1 MNSKLHSS
9 HSSHSN
15 AENVGMDRRHFLKV
29 SGTASA
35 GLSLGF
41 FLPERALAAD
51 APQLNVWVEIEP
63 NNTIVIRY
71 ARAEMGQGSMTS
83 APMMIAEELEAD
95 WKKVRVEYATAHEN
109 LRTKRAYGDMAS
121 VGSRTIRHSQEYLR
135 KAGATAREMLVTAA
149 AQKWN
154 VPASECKASLSKVTH
169 AQSKRSLTYGQ
180 LAADAAKLEAPKNV
194 QLKDPKTWT
203 LIGKPIPR
211 VDIPDIVLGKVNY
224 GIDTQLPGMLHA
236 AVAACP
242 VFNGKV
248 KSLDASKV
256 ENRRGIVKVLNM
268 GEFVAV
274 VADNW
279 WRAKEALREVAVDW
293 DVGEHGTL
301 SSAAIMAHLK
311 AGMAQTELAVARN
324 DGNTVDALS
333 KAAKVLEADYFT
345 PYLAHATMEP
355 MVCTAWLQGDKLE
368 VWSST
373 QNPEATL
380 AVSAAAAGVPQLN
393 VKVHPVQLGGGLG
406 RKSPQDFTRQAVMI
420 AKAMAGKPVK
430 MLWSREEEIQHGL
443 YRPASLMRFKGGL
456 SASGQVE
463 ALHIRVS
470 APSILATLL
479 KLPLPRG
486 VDGQAVASFN
496 DHPYDIPNTLVDY
509 AQRNTNVP
517 VGFWRT
523 VGHSQNPFGRECF
536 IDELALAAGKDPVAF
551 RLNMLPNNEKSK
563 RDRSIL
569 EAVTKAAAWG
579 SQLPNGVFRGVAETE
594 GYGSWTACVCEVSVN
609 AKNEVKIHRVVIGID
624 PGYAVNP
631 DNIVA
636 QFQGS
641 VVHGLTAI
649 FWGENTIKE
658 GRVEQSNFH
667 DYRMM
672 RLNEMPKVE
681 VVIAPTGGFWGGVGE
696 PAQAPLAP
704 ALVNAISAAM
714 GKRIRSLPLKNHGLT
729 LKV

>member
-1 MNSKLHSS
+1 MNKLSL
-9 HSSHSN
+9 N
-15 AENVGMDRRHFLKV
+15 AGMDRRHFLKV
-29 SGTASA
+29 TSGTTA

-41 FLPERALAAD
+41 FVPERASAAN

-63 NNTIVIRY
+63 NDTIVIRY

-83 APMMIAEELEAD
+83 APMIIAEELDAD

-121 VGSRTIRHSQEYLR
+121 VGSRTIRNSQEYLR
-135 KAGATAREMLVTAA
+135 KAGATARHMLVAAA
-149 AQKWN
+149 AQQWG
-154 VPASECKASLSKVTH
+154 VPAAECKAALSKVSH
-169 AQSKRSLTYGQ
+169 APSKRSLSYGQ
-180 LAADAAKLEAPKNV
+180 LAQAAAQLEAPKEV
-194 QLKDPKTWT
+194 TLKDPKDWV
-203 LIGKPIPR
+203 LIGKPIAR
-211 VDIPDIVLGKVNY
+211 VDIPDIVAGRIRY

-248 KSLDASKV
+248 KSMDASKV
-256 ENRRGIVKVLNM
+256 ENRRGIVKVLNL

-279 WRAKEALREVAVDW
+279 WRAKEALREVVVDW

-301 SSAAIMAHLK
+301 SSAAIMAHFK
-311 AGMAQTELAVARN
+311 AGMEQTELAVARN
-324 DGNTVDALS
+324 DGNTAEALS
-333 KAAKVLEADYFT
+333 KAAKVVEADYFT

-368 VWSST
+368 IWSST

-380 AVSAAAAGVPQLN
+380 AVGAATAGVPQPN

-430 MLWSREEEIQHGL
+430 MLWTREEEIQHGL
-443 YRPASLMRFKGGL
+443 YRPASLMRFKAGL
-456 SASGQVE
+456 DASGKVD

-479 KLPLPRG
+479 KLHLPKG
-486 VDGQAVASFN
+486 IDGQAVASFI

-517 VGFWRT
+517 VGFWRS
-523 VGHSQNPFGRECF
+523 VGHSQNPYGRECF
-536 IDELALAAGKDPVAF
+536 IDELAQAAGKDPVAF
-551 RLNMLPNNEKSK
+551 RLAMLPNNEKSK

-569 EAVTKAAAWG
+569 EAVTKAAGWG
-579 SQLPNGVFRGVAETE
+579 SALPPGVFRGVAETE

-704 ALVNAISAAM
+704 ALVNAISAAL
-714 GKRIRSLPLKNHGLT
+714 GKRIRSLPLKNHGLSLARVQGKT
-729 LKV
+729 A

>member
-1 MNSKLHSS
+1 M
-9 HSSHSN
+9 
-15 AENVGMDRRHFLKV
+15 
-29 SGTASA
+29 
-35 GLSLGF
+35 
-41 FLPERALAAD
+41 
-51 APQLNVWVEIEP
+51 
-63 NNTIVIRY
+63 
-71 ARAEMGQGSMTS
+71 
-83 APMMIAEELEAD
+83 
-95 WKKVRVEYATAHEN
+95 
-109 LRTKRAYGDMAS
+109 
-121 VGSRTIRHSQEYLR
+121 R
-135 KAGATAREMLVTAA
+135 KAGATAREMLITAA

-154 VPASECKASLSKVTH
+154 VPASECKAALNKVTH
-169 AQSKRSLTYGQ
+169 TASKRSFTYGQ
-180 LAADAAKLEAPKNV
+180 LAADAAKLEAPKTV
-194 QLKDPKTWT
+194 QLKDPKNWT
-203 LIGKPIPR
+203 IIGKSIPR
-211 VDIPDIVLGKVNY
+211 VDIPDIVVGKRRY

-242 VFNGKV
+242 VFNGTV
-248 KSLDASKV
+248 KSMDASKV
-256 ENRRGIVKVLNM
+256 ENRRGIVKVLNL
-268 GEFVAV
+268 GGFVAV

-279 WRAKEALREVAVDW
+279 WRAKEALREVSVEW

-301 SSAAIMAHLK
+301 SSAAIMNHFK
-311 AGMAQTELAVARN
+311 AGMSQPELAVARN
-324 DGNTVDALS
+324 DGNTLEALS
-333 KAAKVLEADYFT
+333 KAAKVVEAEYFT

-380 AVSAAAAGVPQLN
+380 AVSAATAGVPPAN

-420 AKAMAGKPVK
+420 AKAMPGKPVK

-443 YRPASLMRFKGGL
+443 YRPASLMRFKAGL
-456 SASGQVE
+456 DANGKVD

-479 KLPLPRG
+479 KLPLPKG
-486 VDGQAVASFN
+486 IDGQAVACFN
-496 DHPYDIPNTLVDY
+496 DHPYAIPNTLVDY

-536 IDELALAAGKDPVAF
+536 IDECAQAAGKDPVAF
-551 RLNMLPNNEKSK
+551 RLDMLPNNETSK
-563 RDRSIL
+563 RDRAIL
-569 EAVTKAAAWG
+569 EAVTKAAGWG
-579 SQLPNGVFRGVAETE
+579 SQLPAGVFRGVAETE

-609 AKNEVKIHRVVIGID
+609 ARNEVKIHRVVIGID

-704 ALVNAISAAM
+704 ALANAISAAM

-729 LKV
+729 LKA

>member
-1 MNSKLHSS
+1 MNTTQQTTSQ
-9 HSSHSN
+9 
-15 AENVGMDRRHFLKV
+15 ENDKAGMDRRNFLKV

-41 FLPERALAAD
+41 FVPERAQAAD
-51 APQLNVWVEIEP
+51 TPKLNVWIEIEP
-63 NNTIVIRY
+63 NDTIVIRY

-95 WKKVRVEYATAHEN
+95 WKKVRVVYATAHDN
-109 LRTKRAYGDMAS
+109 LRSKRAYGDMAS

-135 KAGATAREMLVTAA
+135 KAGATAREMLIAAA
-149 AQKWN
+149 AQQWN
-154 VPASECKASLSKVTH
+154 VPASECTASLGKVTH
-169 AQSKRSLTYGQ
+169 ASSKRSLSYGK
-180 LAADAAKLEAPKNV
+180 LASAAAKMDAPKTV
-194 QLKDPKTWT
+194 QLKDPKNWT
-203 LIGKPIPR
+203 IIGKSLPR
-211 VDIPDIVLGKVNY
+211 VDIPDIVVGNRKY

-248 KSLDASKV
+248 KTMDASKV

-301 SSAAIMAHLK
+301 SSATIMAHFK
-311 AGMAQTELAVARN
+311 AGMEQPELAVARN
-324 DGNTVDALS
+324 DGNTVEALS
-333 KAAKVLEADYFT
+333 KSAKVVEAEYFT

-355 MVCTAWLQGDKLE
+355 MVCTAWLQGDQLE

-373 QNPEATL
+373 QNPENTL
-380 AVSAAAAGVPQLN
+380 AVSAATAGVPQAN

-420 AKAMAGKPVK
+420 AKAMPGKPVK

-456 SASGQVE
+456 NASGKVE

-479 KLPLPRG
+479 KLPLPKG
-486 VDGQAVASFN
+486 VDGQAVACFN

-551 RLNMLPNNEKSK
+551 RLDMLPNNEKSK
-563 RDRSIL
+563 RDRGIL
-569 EAVTKAAAWG
+569 EAVTKAAGWG
-579 SQLPNGVFRGVAETE
+579 TALPAGVFRGVAETE

-609 AKNEVKIHRVVIGID
+609 ARNEVKIHRVVIGID

-704 ALVNAISAAM
+704 ALANAISAAM

-729 LKV
+729 LKA

>member
-1 MNSKLHSS
+1 
-9 HSSHSN
+9 
-15 AENVGMDRRHFLKV
+15 
-29 SGTASA
+29 
-35 GLSLGF
+35 
-41 FLPERALAAD
+41 
-51 APQLNVWVEIEP
+51 
-63 NNTIVIRY
+63 
-71 ARAEMGQGSMTS
+71 
-83 APMMIAEELEAD
+83 
-95 WKKVRVEYATAHEN
+95 
-109 LRTKRAYGDMAS
+109 
-121 VGSRTIRHSQEYLR
+121 
-135 KAGATAREMLVTAA
+135 
-149 AQKWN
+149 
-154 VPASECKASLSKVTH
+154 
-169 AQSKRSLTYGQ
+169 
-180 LAADAAKLEAPKNV
+180 
-194 QLKDPKTWT
+194 
-203 LIGKPIPR
+203 
-211 VDIPDIVLGKVNY
+211 
-224 GIDTQLPGMLHA
+224 
-236 AVAACP
+236 
-242 VFNGKV
+242 
-248 KSLDASKV
+248 
-256 ENRRGIVKVLNM
+256 
-268 GEFVAV
+268 
-274 VADNW
+274 
-279 WRAKEALREVAVDW
+279 
-293 DVGEHGTL
+293 
-301 SSAAIMAHLK
+301 
-311 AGMAQTELAVARN
+311 
-324 DGNTVDALS
+324 
-333 KAAKVLEADYFT
+333 
-345 PYLAHATMEP
+345 MEP

-380 AVSAAAAGVPQLN
+380 AVSASTAGVPQSN

-420 AKAMAGKPVK
+420 AKAMPGKPVK

-456 SASGQVE
+456 NANGKVE

-479 KLPLPRG
+479 KLPLPKG
-486 VDGQAVASFN
+486 VDGQAVACFN

-551 RLNMLPNNEKSK
+551 RLDMLPNNEKSK

-569 EAVTKAAAWG
+569 EAVTKAAGWG
-579 SQLPNGVFRGVAETE
+579 SQLPSGVFRGVAETE
-594 GYGSWTACVCEVSVN
+594 GYGRWTACECEVYVN

-729 LKV
+729 LKA

>member
-1 MNSKLHSS
+1 
-9 HSSHSN
+9 
-15 AENVGMDRRHFLKV
+15 
-29 SGTASA
+29 
-35 GLSLGF
+35 
-41 FLPERALAAD
+41 
-51 APQLNVWVEIEP
+51 
-63 NNTIVIRY
+63 
-71 ARAEMGQGSMTS
+71 
-83 APMMIAEELEAD
+83 
-95 WKKVRVEYATAHEN
+95 
-109 LRTKRAYGDMAS
+109 
-121 VGSRTIRHSQEYLR
+121 
-135 KAGATAREMLVTAA
+135 MLILAA
-149 AQKWN
+149 AQQWG
-154 VPASECKASLSKVTH
+154 VPASECKSERNKVIH
-169 AQSKRSLTYGQ
+169 VPSKRSLSYGQ
-180 LAADAAKLEAPKNV
+180 LAAAAAKLEAPKQV
-194 QLKDPKTWT
+194 KLKDPKDWT
-203 LIGKPIPR
+203 LIGKSIPR
-211 VDIPDIVLGKVNY
+211 VDIPDIVTGKIRY

-248 KSLDASKV
+248 KTMDASKV

-279 WRAKEALREVAVDW
+279 WRAKEALREVSVDW

-301 SSAAIMAHLK
+301 SSAAIMAHFK
-311 AGMAQTELAVARN
+311 AGMEQPELAIARN
-324 DGNTVDALS
+324 DGNTNAAMS
-333 KAAKVLEADYFT
+333 KAAKVVEAEYFT

-373 QNPEATL
+373 QNPEGTL
-380 AVSAAAAGVPQLN
+380 AVSAATAGVPQTN

-430 MLWSREEEIQHGL
+430 MLWTREEEIQHGL
-443 YRPASLMRFKGGL
+443 YRPASLMRFKAGMDANGK
-456 SASGQVE
+456 VD

-470 APSILATLL
+470 APSIFASLL
-479 KLPLPRG
+479 KLPLNNG
-486 VDGQAVASFN
+486 VDGQAVACFN

-523 VGHSQNPFGRECF
+523 VGHSQNPYGRECF
-536 IDELALAAGKDPVAF
+536 IDELALAAGKDPVEF
-551 RLNMLPNNEKSK
+551 RLSMLPNNEKSK

-569 EAVTKAAAWG
+569 EAVTKAAGWG
-579 SQLPNGVFRGVAETE
+579 NKLPTGVFRGVAETE
-594 GYGSWTACVCEVSVN
+594 GYGSWTACVCEVSIN

-704 ALVNAISAAM
+704 ALVNAISAAL
-714 GKRIRSLPLKNHGLT
+714 GKRIRSLPLKNHGLS
-729 LKV
+729 LARA

>member
-35 GLSLGF
+35 GMSLGF

-551 RLNMLPNNEKSK
+551 RLNMLPNIEKSK

-649 FWGENTIKE
+649 FWGDNTIKE

>member
-1 MNSKLHSS
+1 MNTPLTHAG
-9 HSSHSN
+9 
-15 AENVGMDRRHFLKV
+15 AERRHFLKV
-29 SGTASA
+29 SSTATA

-41 FLPERALAAD
+41 FVPERANAAET
-51 APQLNVWVEIEP
+51 PQLNVWVEIEA
-63 NNTIVIRY
+63 NDTIIIRY

-83 APMMIAEELEAD
+83 APMIIAEELDAD

-121 VGSRTIRHSQEYLR
+121 VGSRTIRNSQEYLR
-135 KAGATAREMLVTAA
+135 KAGATAREMLVAA
-149 AQKWN
+149 AALQWG
-154 VPASECKASLSKVTH
+154 VPASECKASLNKVTH
-169 AQSKRSLTYGQ
+169 AASKRSLSYGQ
-180 LAADAAKLEAPKNV
+180 LAAAAAKLEAPKEV
-194 QLKDPKTWT
+194 KLKDPKDWT
-203 LIGKPIPR
+203 IIGKPIPR
-211 VDIPDIVLGKVNY
+211 IDIPDIVTGRIKY

-248 KSLDASKV
+248 KSMDASKV

-279 WRAKEALREVAVDW
+279 WRAKEALREVSIDW

-301 SSAAIMAHLK
+301 SSASIMAHFK
-311 AGMAQTELAVARN
+311 AGMEQTDLAVARN
-324 DGNTVDALS
+324 DGNAPEALG
-333 KAAKVLEADYFT
+333 KAAKVIEADYFT

-355 MVCTAWLQGDKLE
+355 MVCTAWLQGDQLE

-373 QNPEATL
+373 QNPEGTL
-380 AVSAAAAGVPQLN
+380 AVSAATAGVPQAN

-430 MLWSREEEIQHGL
+430 MLWTREEEIQHGL
-443 YRPASLMRFKGGL
+443 YRPASLMRFKAGMDANGK
-456 SASGQVE
+456 VD

-470 APSILATLL
+470 APSILSTLL
-479 KLPLPRG
+479 KLPLPKG

-517 VGFWRT
+517 VGFWRS

-551 RLNMLPNNEKSK
+551 RLDMLPNNEKSK

-569 EAVTKAAAWG
+569 EAVTKAAGWG
-579 SQLPNGVFRGVAETE
+579 SKLPTGVFRGVAETE
-594 GYGSWTACVCEVSVN
+594 GYGSWTACVCEVSIN

-704 ALVNAISAAM
+704 ALVNAISAAL
-714 GKRIRSLPLKNHGLT
+714 GKRIRSLPLKNHGLS
-729 LKV
+729 LAKA

>member
-1 MNSKLHSS
+1 MKT
-9 HSSHSN
+9 SN
-15 AENVGMDRRHFLKV
+15 TKHVSADEAGMDRRQFLKV

-35 GLSLGF
+35 GMSLGF
-41 FLPERALAAD
+41 FVPGRAQAAD
-51 APQLNVWVEIEP
+51 TPQLNVWIEIEP
-63 NNTIVIRY
+63 NDTVVIRY

-121 VGSRTIRHSQEYLR
+121 VGSRTIRHSQEYMR
-135 KAGATAREMLVTAA
+135 KAGATAREMLITAA

-154 VPASECKASLSKVTH
+154 VPASECKAALNKVTH
-169 AQSKRSLTYGQ
+169 TASKRSFTYGQ
-180 LAADAAKLEAPKNV
+180 LAADAAKLETPKTV
-194 QLKDPKTWT
+194 QLKDPKNWT
-203 LIGKPIPR
+203 IIGKSIPR
-211 VDIPDIVLGKVNY
+211 VDIPDIVVGKRRY

-242 VFNGKV
+242 VFNGTV
-248 KSLDASKV
+248 KSMDASKV
-256 ENRRGIVKVLNM
+256 ENRRGIVKVLNL
-268 GEFVAV
+268 GGFVAV

-279 WRAKEALREVAVDW
+279 WRAKEALREVSVEW

-301 SSAAIMAHLK
+301 SSAAIMNHFK
-311 AGMAQTELAVARN
+311 AGMSQPELAVARN
-324 DGNTVDALS
+324 DGNTLEALS
-333 KAAKVLEADYFT
+333 KAAKVVEAEYFT

-355 MVCTAWLQGDKLE
+355 MVCTAWLQGDKLD

-380 AVSAAAAGVPQLN
+380 AVSAATAGVPPAN

-420 AKAMAGKPVK
+420 AKAMPGKPVK

-443 YRPASLMRFKGGL
+443 YRPASLMRFKAGL
-456 SASGQVE
+456 DANGKVD

-479 KLPLPRG
+479 KLPLPKG
-486 VDGQAVASFN
+486 IDGQAVACFN
-496 DHPYDIPNTLVDY
+496 DHPYAIPNTLVDY

-536 IDELALAAGKDPVAF
+536 IDECAQAAGKDPVAF
-551 RLNMLPNNEKSK
+551 RLDMLPNNETSK
-563 RDRSIL
+563 RDRAIL
-569 EAVTKAAAWG
+569 EAVTKAAGWG
-579 SQLPNGVFRGVAETE
+579 SQLPAGVFRGVAETE

-609 AKNEVKIHRVVIGID
+609 ARNEVKIHRVVIGID

-704 ALVNAISAAM
+704 ALANAISAAM

-729 LKV
+729 LKA

>member
-1 MNSKLHSS
+1 MSPLNTP
-9 HSSHSN
+9 
-15 AENVGMDRRHFLKV
+15 VGMGRRHFLQV
-29 SGTASA
+29 TSATTA

-41 FLPERALAAD
+41 FVPEGASAAN
-51 APQLNVWVEIEP
+51 APQLNVWIEIEP
-63 NNTIVIRY
+63 DDTIVIRY

-83 APMMIAEELEAD
+83 APMIIAEELDAD

-121 VGSRTIRHSQEYLR
+121 VGSRTIRNSQEYLR
-135 KAGATAREMLVTAA
+135 KAGATARHMLIAAA
-149 AQKWN
+149 AQQWG
-154 VPASECKASLSKVTH
+154 VPASDCKAALNKVSH
-169 AQSKRSLTYGQ
+169 AASKRSLSYGQ
-180 LAADAAKLEAPKNV
+180 LAAAAAQLEAPKEV
-194 QLKDPKTWT
+194 PLKDPKDWT
-203 LIGKPIPR
+203 LIGKPIAR
-211 VDIPDIVLGKVNY
+211 VDIPDIVVGKIKY

-248 KSLDASKV
+248 KSMDASKV
-256 ENRRGIVKVLNM
+256 ENRRGIVKVLNL

-279 WRAKEALREVAVDW
+279 WRAKEALREVVVDW

-301 SSAAIMAHLK
+301 SSAAIMTHLQ
-311 AGMAQTELAVARN
+311 AGMAQAELAVARN
-324 DGNTVDALS
+324 DGNTAQALS
-333 KAAKVLEADYFT
+333 QAAKVVEADYFT

-368 VWSST
+368 IWSST

-380 AVSAAAAGVPQLN
+380 AVGAATAGVPQPN

-443 YRPASLMRFKGGL
+443 YRPASLMRFKAGL
-456 SASGQVE
+456 DASGKVD

-479 KLPLPRG
+479 KLPLPKG
-486 VDGQAVASFN
+486 IDGQAVASFN

-517 VGFWRT
+517 VGFWRS
-523 VGHSQNPFGRECF
+523 VGHSQNPYGRECF
-536 IDELALAAGKDPVAF
+536 IDELAQAAGQDPVAF
-551 RLNMLPNNEKSK
+551 RLTMLPNNEKSK

-569 EAVTKAAAWG
+569 QAVTQAAGWG
-579 SQLPNGVFRGVAETE
+579 SKLPAGVFRGVAETE

-609 AKNEVKIHRVVIGID
+609 AKNEVTIHRVVIGID

-704 ALVNAISAAM
+704 ALVNAISAAL
-714 GKRIRSLPLKNHGLT
+714 GKRIRSLPLKNHGLSLARVQGKT
-729 LKV
+729 A

>member
-1 MNSKLHSS
+1 MKT
-9 HSSHSN
+9 SN
-15 AENVGMDRRHFLKV
+15 TKHVSADESGMDRRQFLKV

-35 GLSLGF
+35 GMSLGF
-41 FLPERALAAD
+41 FVPGRAQAAD
-51 APQLNVWVEIEP
+51 TPQLNVWIEIEP
-63 NNTIVIRY
+63 NDTVVIRY

-121 VGSRTIRHSQEYLR
+121 VGSRTIRHSQEYMR
-135 KAGATAREMLVTAA
+135 KAGATAREMLITAA

-154 VPASECKASLSKVTH
+154 VPASECKAALNKVTH
-169 AQSKRSLTYGQ
+169 TASKRSFTYGQ
-180 LAADAAKLEAPKNV
+180 LAADAAKLEAPKTV
-194 QLKDPKTWT
+194 QLKDPKNWT
-203 LIGKPIPR
+203 IIGKSIPR
-211 VDIPDIVLGKVNY
+211 VDIPDIVVGKRRY

-242 VFNGKV
+242 VFNGTV
-248 KSLDASKV
+248 KSMDASKV
-256 ENRRGIVKVLNM
+256 ENRRGIVKVLNL
-268 GEFVAV
+268 GGFVAV

-279 WRAKEALREVAVDW
+279 WRAKEALREVSVEW

-301 SSAAIMAHLK
+301 SSAAIMNHFK
-311 AGMAQTELAVARN
+311 AGMSQPELAVARN
-324 DGNTVDALS
+324 DGNTLEALS
-333 KAAKVLEADYFT
+333 KATKVVEAEYFT

-380 AVSAAAAGVPQLN
+380 AVSAATAGVPPAN

-420 AKAMAGKPVK
+420 AKAMPGKPVK

-443 YRPASLMRFKGGL
+443 YRPASLMRFKAGL
-456 SASGQVE
+456 DANGKVD

-479 KLPLPRG
+479 KLPLPKG
-486 VDGQAVASFN
+486 IDGQAVACFN
-496 DHPYDIPNTLVDY
+496 DHPYAIPNTLVDY

-536 IDELALAAGKDPVAF
+536 IDECAQAAGKDPVAF
-551 RLNMLPNNEKSK
+551 RLDMLPNNETSK
-563 RDRSIL
+563 RDRAIL
-569 EAVTKAAAWG
+569 EAVTKAAGWG
-579 SQLPNGVFRGVAETE
+579 SQLPAGVFRGVAETE

-609 AKNEVKIHRVVIGID
+609 ARNEVKIHRVVIGID

-704 ALVNAISAAM
+704 ALANAISAAM

-729 LKV
+729 LKA

>member
-1 MNSKLHSS
+1 
-9 HSSHSN
+9 
-15 AENVGMDRRHFLKV
+15 
-29 SGTASA
+29 
-35 GLSLGF
+35 
-41 FLPERALAAD
+41 
-51 APQLNVWVEIEP
+51 
-63 NNTIVIRY
+63 
-71 ARAEMGQGSMTS
+71 
-83 APMMIAEELEAD
+83 
-95 WKKVRVEYATAHEN
+95 
-109 LRTKRAYGDMAS
+109 
-121 VGSRTIRHSQEYLR
+121 
-135 KAGATAREMLVTAA
+135 
-149 AQKWN
+149 
-154 VPASECKASLSKVTH
+154 
-169 AQSKRSLTYGQ
+169 
-180 LAADAAKLEAPKNV
+180 
-194 QLKDPKTWT
+194 
-203 LIGKPIPR
+203 
-211 VDIPDIVLGKVNY
+211 
-224 GIDTQLPGMLHA
+224 
-236 AVAACP
+236 
-242 VFNGKV
+242 
-248 KSLDASKV
+248 
-256 ENRRGIVKVLNM
+256 
-268 GEFVAV
+268 
-274 VADNW
+274 
-279 WRAKEALREVAVDW
+279 
-293 DVGEHGTL
+293 
-301 SSAAIMAHLK
+301 MAHFK
-311 AGMAQTELAVARN
+311 AGMSQPELAVARN
-324 DGNTVDALS
+324 DGNT
-333 KAAKVLEADYFT
+333 LEAMTKAVKVVEGEYFT

-368 VWSST
+368 VWSSS

-380 AVSAAAAGVPQLN
+380 AVSAATAGVPPAN

-420 AKAMAGKPVK
+420 AKAMPGKPVK

-443 YRPASLMRFKGGL
+443 YRPASLMRFKAGL
-456 SASGQVE
+456 DANGKVD

-479 KLPLPRG
+479 KLPLPKG
-486 VDGQAVASFN
+486 VDGQAVACFN
-496 DHPYDIPNTLVDY
+496 DHPYAIPNTLVDY

-536 IDELALAAGKDPVAF
+536 IDECALAAGKDPVAY
-551 RLNMLPNNEKSK
+551 RLDMLPNNETSK
-563 RDRSIL
+563 RDRAIL
-569 EAVTKAAAWG
+569 EAVTKAAGWG
-579 SQLPNGVFRGVAETE
+579 SQLPAGVFRGVAETE

-609 AKNEVKIHRVVIGID
+609 ARNEVKIHRVVIGID

-704 ALVNAISAAM
+704 ALANAISAAM

-729 LKV
+729 LKA

>member
-1 MNSKLHSS
+1 MTTNSNSGHSVAD
-9 HSSHSN
+9 HS
-15 AENVGMDRRHFLKV
+15 GMDRRHFLKV

-35 GLSLGF
+35 GMSLGF
-41 FLPERALAAD
+41 FLPERAHAANT
-51 APQLNVWVEIEP
+51 PQLNVWIEIEP

-135 KAGATAREMLVTAA
+135 KAGATAREMLIASA
-149 AQKWN
+149 AQKWS
-154 VPASECKASLSKVTH
+154 VPASECKASLSRVTH
-169 AQSKRSLTYGQ
+169 APSKRSLTYGQ
-180 LAADAAKLEAPKNV
+180 LAADAAKLDAPKNV
-194 QLKDPKTWT
+194 QLKDPKNWT
-203 LIGKPIPR
+203 LIGKSIPR
-211 VDIPDIVLGKVNY
+211 VDIPEIVLGQRSY

-248 KSLDASKV
+248 KSFDASKV

-301 SSAAIMAHLK
+301 TSAAIMAHFK
-311 AGMAQTELAVARN
+311 AGMEQSELAVARN
-324 DGNTVDALS
+324 DGNTPDALS
-333 KAAKVLEADYFT
+333 KSAKVVEAEYFT

-380 AVSAAAAGVPQLN
+380 AVSAATAGVPQAN

-456 SASGQVE
+456 NANGKVE

-486 VDGQAVASFN
+486 VDGQAVASFS

-536 IDELALAAGKDPVAF
+536 IDELAQAAGKDPLAF
-551 RLNMLPNNEKSK
+551 RLDMLPNTEKSK